1 MRIRRVFY
9 FLLAIAI
16 GVGLGFLYGW
26 EINPPAATN
35 TTPTTLRADY
45 KADSVLMIS
54 EIYKRDQDLTSAQT
68 RLALLGDPLLT
79 SQNALLTGQQ
89 LGYAYADIET
99 MARLVQA
106 LQSAGTLPSG
116 GMP

>member
-1 MRIRRVFY
+1 LHIRRVIY

-26 EINPPAATN
+26 VINPPGASN
-35 TTPTTLRADY
+35 TSPTILRSDY
-45 KADSVLMIS
+45 KADSVLMIA
-54 EIYKRDQDLTSAQT
+54 EIYKQDQDLTRAQS
-68 RLALLGDPLLT
+68 RLALLGDPLIT
-79 SQNALLTGQQ
+79 SQNALLTAQQ
-89 LGYAYADIET
+89 LGYAYTDVET

>member
-1 MRIRRVFY
+1 LRYRRVFY

-26 EINPPAATN
+26 VINPPAASN
-35 TTPTTLRADY
+35 TSPVTLRADY
-45 KADSVLMIS
+45 KADAVLMIA
-54 EIYKRDQDLTSAQT
+54 EIYHHDENLTGAQA
-68 RLALLGDPLLT
+68 RLAQLGDPLT
-79 SQNALLTGQQ
+79 TGQNALLSAQQ
-89 LGYAYADIET
+89 LGYAYADVET

-106 LQSAGTLPSG
+106 LQSASTLPSG

>member
-1 MRIRRVFY
+1 MRARRVVY
-9 FLLAIAI
+9 FLIAIAV

-26 EINPPAATN
+26 VINPPGASN
-35 TTPTTLRADY
+35 TSPVTLRADY
-45 KADSVLMIS
+45 KADSVLMIA
-54 EIYKRDQDLTSAQT
+54 EIYKRDVDLPAAQA
-68 RLALLGDPLLT
+68 RLALMGDPLLT
-79 SQNALLTGQQ
+79 SQNALLTAQQ
-89 LGYAYADIET
+89 LGYAYVDIET

>member
-9 FLLAIAI
+9 FLFAIAI

-26 EINPPAATN
+26 VINPPGASN
-35 TTPTTLRADY
+35 TSPATLRSDY

-54 EIYKRDQDLTSAQT
+54 EIYKQDQNLASAQA
-68 RLALLGDPLLT
+68 RLAIIGDPLLT
-79 SQNALLTGQQ
+79 SQNALLTAQQ
-89 LGYAYADIET
+89 LGYAYSDVET